1 MSPLRKKFETEAK
14 EYFAK
19 YGYKRRR
26 TSYGGH
32 IYQKKMSE
40 NESIL
45 VYFDATSCNVPHHLF
60 TIPLI
65 GVRYENV
72 EVLMKQLKPAAN
84 CEGTPVS
91 SPLGSLL
98 PKATTLEY
106 KYNEETDPT
115 SFWEEV
121 LQTIKTYGEPYAE
134 RLCDMDT
141 LIDYIENLG
150 VGSAYQF
157 IMPRLP
163 ILYYLR
169 GYDISRGMNYIKR
182 GYRKDPGLGE
192 FVFPESYIE
201 GYKKLYETP
210 PAGLEST
217 ECKAAQGTATPAADE
232 SKGKISGLINKVK
245 SLF

>member
-1 MSPLRKKFETEAK
+1 MKKSMSPLRRKFEAEAK

-26 TSYGGH
+26 TSYGGYF
-32 IYQKKMSE
+32 YQKMVSE
-40 NESIL
+40 NESII
-45 VYFDATSCNVPHHLF
+45 VYFNATSCNVPHHLF
-60 TIPLI
+60 IIPKI

-84 CEGTPVS
+84 CEGTPVF
-91 SPLGSLL
+91 SPLGVLL
-98 PKATTLEY
+98 PKKKTLEY
-106 KYNEETDPT
+106 KYNEETEPA

-157 IMPRLP
+157 IMPRLLV
-163 ILYYLR
+163 LYYLR
-169 GYDISRGMNYIKR
+169 GYDISRGLNYIKR
-182 GYRKDPGLGE
+182 VYKKDQRLGE
-192 FVFPESYIE
+192 GVFPDNYIE
-201 GYKKLYETP
+201 NYKKLYETP
-210 PAGLEST
+210 PT
-217 ECKAAQGTATPAADE
+217 NQTTK
-232 SKGKISGLINKVK
+232 K
-245 SLF
+245 